1 MRNRALIEQLSNAGD
16 RVAEHVIADMCTNPF
31 WFARFGERAIRRG
44 REDNR
49 YHIAYLVQA
58 LAVDDMGILENYARW
73 LQSLLT
79 ARGMCSRHLAENFDR
94 LGQAIA
100 GEHWHDGARAVE
112 MLDAA
117 TRALQYPGG
126 PARVLQERSS
136 MLARATVDILQDRH
150 PDWMRRDGR
159 AHCVED
165 LEYHLSYA
173 SDAIAARAP
182 GRYVAYVQWV
192 TAFLESH
199 HVPRAHVLEALD
211 VLAAL
216 AQSTAELREIVANA
230 RGHLAERSH
239 HVGL

>member
-1 MRNRALIEQLSNAGD
+1 VTGVQTCALPICRA
-16 RVAEHVIADMCTNPF
+16 P
-31 WFARFGERAIRRG
+31 RFGERAVRRG

-49 YHIAYLVQA
+49 YHIAYLIEA
-58 LAVDDMGILENYARW
+58 LGVDDVGVIENYARW

-126 PARVLQERSS
+126 PARILQECSS
-136 MLARATVDILQDRH
+136 MLARATVDILQARH
-150 PDWMRRDGR
+150 PDWMRGDGR
-159 AHCVED
+159 ARCLED

-173 SDAIAARAP
+173 ADAIAARAP

-230 RGHLAERSH
+230 RAHLAERSH